1 MCGFIISFMNL
12 KIFFTWW
19 NRQTIGTFLKT
30 LFFGKLVGVD
40 EYGNKYYQSKN
51 NERWVVYADNIEA
64 TKITSDWYLWNHHTV
79 DKIPS
84 SKDIKYSWQKKHQEN
99 QTGTNRSYKSVK
111 IRKHQIKK
119 KYETWK

>member
-1 MCGFIISFMNL
+1 MNL

-64 TKITSDWYLWNHHTV
+64 TKITSDWYLWIHHTV

-84 SKDIKYSWQKKHQEN
+84 SKDIKYSWQKKHQEK